1 MKEILRFFLFGICIL
16 AFTPI
21 HAVIT
26 TQNCSKHTSDVMK
39 VFAEITDLNDE
50 QYSLLSNK
58 IMQSCLE
65 NINKAENNTIENVN
79 EKDWFTEKI
88 LSDDTSRKDGN
99 KRLKKLK

>member
-1 MKEILRFFLFGICIL
+1 
-16 AFTPI
+16 
-21 HAVIT
+21 
-26 TQNCSKHTSDVMK
+26 MK

>member
-1 MKEILRFFLFGICIL
+1 MNEILKFFLFGICIL

-26 TQNCSKHTSDVMK
+26 TQNCNKHTSDVMK
-39 VFAEITDLNDE
+39 VLAEITELNDE
-50 QYSLLSNK
+50 QYNLLSNK

-65 NINKAENNTIENVN
+65 NIIKAENNTIENIN
-79 EKDWFTEKI
+79 DKDWFTEKI
-88 LSDDTSRKDGN
+88 LSNGTSRKDGN

>member
-1 MKEILRFFLFGICIL
+1 M
-16 AFTPI
+16 
-21 HAVIT
+21 
-26 TQNCSKHTSDVMK
+26 
-39 VFAEITDLNDE
+39 FAEITDLNDE

-65 NINKAENNTIENVN
+65 NINKAKNNTIENVN